1 MKALVRP
8 LTSLVMAP
16 LMALSASSTPQF
28 ADHPLPPGRRLL
40 EFDTPAAVAVWRPI
54 HDGVMG
60 GVSTGTATAVDGA
73 VRFEGR
79 VSLENNGGFASYR
92 AGVALPDLSS
102 AHGLRLRVR
111 GDGQVWKLSLRTDGG
126 PDGREDG
133 LSWQAPFATV
143 DGMWTLTDIAFE
155 DLVPT
160 WRGRLVNR
168 MDAFD
173 PSGIRQVGLLIADKQ
188 VGPYALELASIGSW
202 RAAPE
207 VSVASG
213 ARAFVHQEGRA
224 DEGRRAAA
232 AGSRAAAVARTRG
245 VAALIDAARSDGGE
259 LDGRVLADALAGDER
274 LLVVTTPR
282 DLDESSSR
290 LVGEWIAFADTL
302 LERELRVVQLL
313 GPRGGRV
320 AGRALTADQ
329 VATLRARW
337 KLPADEGAVALVGKD
352 GGVKARW
359 DAPPALD
366 DIVARIDAMPM
377 RRAEAAARRD

>member
-1 MKALVRP
+1 M
-8 LTSLVMAP
+8 
-16 LMALSASSTPQF
+16 
-28 ADHPLPPGRRLL
+28 
-40 EFDTPAAVAVWRPI
+40 
-54 HDGVMG
+54 
-60 GVSTGTATAVDGA
+60 
-73 VRFEGR
+73 
-79 VSLENNGGFASYR
+79 
-92 AGVALPDLSS
+92 
-102 AHGLRLRVR
+102 
-111 GDGQVWKLSLRTDGG
+111 
-126 PDGREDG
+126 
-133 LSWQAPFATV
+133 
-143 DGMWTLTDIAFE
+143 
-155 DLVPT
+155 
-160 WRGRLVNR
+160 
-168 MDAFD
+168 
-173 PSGIRQVGLLIADKQ
+173 
-188 VGPYALELASIGSW
+188 
-202 RAAPE
+202 
-207 VSVASG
+207 
-213 ARAFVHQEGRA
+213 
-224 DEGRRAAA
+224 
-232 AGSRAAAVARTRG
+232 ARTRG